1 MPRIPIHFCRETAYI
16 DRQMTKPDPGQISSV
31 VLLSLCARDREDSIL
46 WAELLRR
53 TAPRIKQFIRGTLRQ
68 SSTGTAFSHPVELQE
83 SDLFQSAIMKLVE
96 NDCAAMRR
104 FSGTTDEELMAYLA
118 VITRSVVRDCLRR
131 QRARKRPSIRISI
144 EPLQPEGIHPPG
156 ARLRID
162 PSSAERGL
170 LAREIRDLSERSL
183 SSLEGESSDRDRLIF
198 ELYFF
203 HDLSLNQVAQCR
215 GINLSKAGVEKVI
228 CRLTERLRAAATIG
242 VSEATLQ

>member
-1 MPRIPIHFCRETAYI
+1 
-16 DRQMTKPDPGQISSV
+16 
-31 VLLSLCARDREDSIL
+31 
-46 WAELLRR
+46 
-53 TAPRIKQFIRGTLRQ
+53 
-68 SSTGTAFSHPVELQE
+68 
-83 SDLFQSAIMKLVE
+83 
-96 NDCAAMRR
+96 
-104 FSGTTDEELMAYLA
+104 MAYLA

>member
-83 SDLFQSAIMKLVE
+83 SDLFQSAIVKLVE

-131 QRARKRPSIRISI
+131 QRARKRPPIRTLHRTAST
-144 EPLQPEGIHPPG
+144 GGHPP
-156 ARLRID
+156 
-162 PSSAERGL
+162 
-170 LAREIRDLSERSL
+170 
-183 SSLEGESSDRDRLIF
+183 
-198 ELYFF
+198 
-203 HDLSLNQVAQCR
+203 
-215 GINLSKAGVEKVI
+215 AG
-228 CRLTERLRAAATIG
+228 G
-242 VSEATLQ
+242 PPPD